1 MNTTKLFIATLIIAI
16 FSINLITAQNNDGE
30 ILTTSEIT
38 VKQGHRAQFIEGV
51 KKWKSCYLENNGK
64 DTWNM
69 WHRQQGEGNFYIMSG
84 VLPNWAGMDKE
95 DEASNECYV
104 ILLNLIMPHIEKVNS
119 RIARSMPEVSR
130 SFPEEANYIRV
141 NYYEVHKEYA
151 FEQVIETVTK
161 AIKDKEGSARGIWY
175 NIEFGGPDTP
185 DFMIAEPFTK
195 YADMDIKRDS
205 PAKIYTD
212 LVGEEKAAELWEVWF
227 DTLQNSWSYTF
238 KLNTEMSN

>member
-1 MNTTKLFIATLIIAI
+1 MKTTKLIITTLFLAI
-16 FSINLITAQNNDGE
+16 LSINSLIAQNNESE
-30 ILTTSEIT
+30 ILTTTEIT
-38 VKQGHRAQFIEGV
+38 VKQGHHAQFIEGV
-51 KKWKSCYLENNGK
+51 KTWKSCYVENNGEDK
-64 DTWNM
+64 WNM
-69 WHRQQGEGNFYIMSG
+69 WHREQGAGNLYIMSG
-84 VLPNWAGMDKE
+84 MIPNWAEMDKE
-95 DEASNECYV
+95 DQASNECYI

-130 SFPEEANYIRV
+130 SFPEDAKYIRV
-141 NYYEVHKEYA
+141 NYYKVHKEYA
-151 FEQVIETVTK
+151 FEQVISTVTQ
-161 AIKDKEGSARGIWY
+161 AIKDKEGSARGLWY
-175 NIEFGGPDTP
+175 NIELGGPDTP

-227 DTLQNSWSYTF
+227 DTLENSWSYTF